1 MPKKEAPISVLQQF
15 LPANTYEPVLAY
27 LHHYRVHL
35 TVARERKSVLGDYR
49 NRTSAKNHR
58 ISVNGDLNKFAFLIT
73 LLHELAHLLT
83 FEKFGNR
90 IAPHGREW
98 KNTFGELL
106 AQFIQHDVFP
116 DDIRRSLINS
126 LHNPAAS
133 SCSDEDLL
141 RVLKR
146 YDEKEKHLV
155 FVESIPEGSL
165 FKTHDGKV
173 FRKGE
178 KMRKRYK
185 CEEVK
190 TRKIYLFSPI
200 YEASPCSPEEES
212 DANQL
217 MQAR

>member
-1 MPKKEAPISVLQQF
+1 MPKKEAHISALQHF
-15 LPANTYEPVLAY
+15 LPPDTYESVLAY
-27 LHHYRVHL
+27 LHHYHVHL

-49 NRTSAKNHR
+49 HRTHVKNHR
-58 ISVNGDLNKFAFLIT
+58 ISVNGNLNKYAFLIT
-73 LLHELAHLLT
+73 LLHELAHLLA

-98 KNTFGELL
+98 KRVFGELL
-106 AQFIQHDVFP
+106 AQFIQHNVFP
-116 DDIRRSLINS
+116 ADIKRSLLGS

-146 YDEKEKHLV
+146 YDEKETHLV
-155 FVESIPEGSL
+155 FVENIPEGSL

-178 KMRKRYK
+178 RIRKRFR
-185 CEEVK
+185 CEEMK
-190 TRKIYLFSPI
+190 TKKVYLFSPI
-200 YEASPCSPEEES
+200 YEVILYAPKG
-212 DANQL
+212 QV
-217 MQAR
+217 